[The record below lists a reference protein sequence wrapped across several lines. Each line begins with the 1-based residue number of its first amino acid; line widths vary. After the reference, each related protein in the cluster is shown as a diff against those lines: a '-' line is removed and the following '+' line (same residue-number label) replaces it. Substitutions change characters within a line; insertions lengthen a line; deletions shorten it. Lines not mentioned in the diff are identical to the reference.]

1 MPRRPLRILLTNNT
15 LGPRS
20 GTELYVRDLALEL
33 ARLGHFPV
41 AYSPRL
47 GDVAEE
53 LRAATIPVIDDLNNL
68 SRPPDIIHGQHHH
81 ETLTALLHFPFT
93 PAIQVCHG
101 WAPPQEAPVAYPTIM
116 THVAVDDLCR
126 ERLLT
131 EGGIDEDRVET
142 LYNFVDMKRF
152 HRVREPRSL
161 PKRALVFTN
170 YTREIPAAIRE
181 ACEEFG
187 IEVLDIAG
195 IPSGRIL
202 KKPEEVL
209 TSYDLVFAKARAAME
224 AMASGCAVI
233 LTHKDGL
240 GGLVTPERLE
250 TLRRLNFGA
259 RTMQGLPLTVAN
271 VRAELDRYKAEDVAL
286 VTDWVRESATLSGAA
301 QSWVD
306 VYDRAI
312 KRWRTEETQ
321 VSATDRLTAAGNY
334 LQSIAELVKASTEN
348 FNQRRVAEH
357 ALKMAEARLGKLEAE
372 NAALRKAA
380 GDPDS

>member
-1 MPRRPLRILLTNNT
+1 
-15 LGPRS
+15 
-20 GTELYVRDLALEL
+20 
-33 ARLGHFPV
+33 
-41 AYSPRL
+41 
-47 GDVAEE
+47 
-53 LRAATIPVIDDLNNL
+53 
-68 SRPPDIIHGQHHH
+68 
-81 ETLTALLHFPFT
+81 
-93 PAIQVCHG
+93 
-101 WAPPQEAPVAYPTIM
+101 
-116 THVAVDDLCR
+116 
-126 ERLLT
+126 
-131 EGGIDEDRVET
+131 
-142 LYNFVDMKRF
+142 
-152 HRVREPRSL
+152 
-161 PKRALVFTN
+161 
-170 YTREIPAAIRE
+170 
-181 ACEEFG
+181 
-187 IEVLDIAG
+187 
-195 IPSGRIL
+195 
-202 KKPEEVL
+202 
-209 TSYDLVFAKARAAME
+209 
-224 AMASGCAVI
+224 
-233 LTHKDGL
+233 KDGL

-357 ALKMAEARLGKLEAE
+357 ALKMAQARLGKLEAE
-372 NAALRKAA
+372 NAALRKAT